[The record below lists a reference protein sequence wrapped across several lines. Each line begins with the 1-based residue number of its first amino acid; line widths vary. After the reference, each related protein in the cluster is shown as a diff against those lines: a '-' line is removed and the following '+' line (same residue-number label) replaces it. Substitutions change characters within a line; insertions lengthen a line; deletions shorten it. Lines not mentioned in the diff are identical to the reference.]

1 MSYKVTPK
9 AIGALKLNETDTVKS
24 ALQSVAIILR
34 TWEGTVPLYR
44 DFGISS
50 AYIHMPILAAKAL
63 LRAEIKEKVERYEP
77 RVTVTSITFQQTDD
91 GLIPTLEVE
100 IHEEKS

>member
-1 MSYKVTPK
+1 MTHSITPGS
-9 AIGALKLNETDTVKS
+9 IGPLKLNETDTVTS
-24 ALQSVAIILR
+24 ALQSVAIILN

-50 AYIHMPILAAKAL
+50 EYMHMPIPAAKAL

-77 RVTVTSITFQQTDD
+77 RVSVNGVTFEETSN

-100 IHEEKS
+100 FHE

>member
-1 MSYKVTPK
+1 MTYRITP
-9 AIGALKLNETDTVKS
+9 GSLGPLKLNETDTVTS
-24 ALQSVAIILR
+24 ALQNVGIILS

-50 AYIHMPILAAKAL
+50 EYMHMPIPAAKAL

-77 RVTVTSITFQQTDD
+77 RVSVIGVTFEETGN

-100 IHEEKS
+100 FLE

>member
-1 MSYKVTPK
+1 MTYSITP
-9 AIGALKLNETDTVKS
+9 GSLGPLKLNETDTVTS
-24 ALQSVAIILR
+24 ALQNVAIILS

-50 AYIHMPILAAKAL
+50 EYMHMPIPAAKAL

-77 RVTVTSITFQQTDD
+77 RVSVVGVTFEETGN

-100 IHEEKS
+100 FLE

>member
-1 MSYKVTPK
+1 MTYRITP
-9 AIGALKLNETDTVKS
+9 GSLGPLKLNETDTVTS
-24 ALQSVAIILR
+24 ALQNVAIILS

-50 AYIHMPILAAKAL
+50 EYMHMPIPAAKAL

-77 RVTVTSITFQQTDD
+77 RVSVIGVTFEETGN
-91 GLIPTLEVE
+91 GLIPTLEVAFLE
-100 IHEEKS
+100 

>member
-1 MSYKVTPK
+1 MTYRFTP
-9 AIGALKLNETDTVKS
+9 GSLGPLKLNETDTVTS
-24 ALQSVAIILR
+24 VLQNVGIILSTR
-34 TWEGTVPLYR
+34 EGTVPLYR

-50 AYIHMPILAAKAL
+50 EYMHMPIPAAKAL

-77 RVTVTSITFQQTDD
+77 RVSVIGVTFEETDN

-100 IHEEKS
+100 IHE

>member
-1 MSYKVTPK
+1 MTYRITP
-9 AIGALKLNETDTVKS
+9 GSLGPLKLNETDTVTS
-24 ALQSVAIILR
+24 ALQNVAIILS

-50 AYIHMPILAAKAL
+50 EYTHMPIPAAKAL

-77 RVTVTSITFQQTDD
+77 RVSVIGVTFEETGN

-100 IHEEKS
+100 FLE

>member
-1 MSYKVTPK
+1 MTYRITP
-9 AIGALKLNETDTVKS
+9 GSLGPLKLNETDTVSS
-24 ALQSVAIILR
+24 ALQNVAIILS
-34 TWEGTVPLYR
+34 TLEGTVPLYR

-50 AYIHMPILAAKAL
+50 EYVHMPIPAAKAL

-77 RVTVTSITFQQTDD
+77 RVSVIGVTFEETGN

-100 IHEEKS
+100 FLE

>member
-1 MSYKVTPK
+1 MTYRITP
-9 AIGALKLNETDTVKS
+9 GSLGPLKLNETDTVTS
-24 ALQSVAIILR
+24 ALQNVAIILS

-50 AYIHMPILAAKAL
+50 EYMHMPIPAAKAL

-77 RVTVTSITFQQTDD
+77 RVSVIGVTLEETGN

-100 IHEEKS
+100 FLE

>member
-1 MSYKVTPK
+1 M
-9 AIGALKLNETDTVKS
+9 
-24 ALQSVAIILR
+24 
-34 TWEGTVPLYR
+34 PLYR

-50 AYIHMPILAAKAL
+50 EYMHMPIPAAKAL

-77 RVTVTSITFQQTDD
+77 RVSVIGVTFEETGN

-100 IHEEKS
+100 FLE

>member
-1 MSYKVTPK
+1 MTYRITP
-9 AIGALKLNETDTVKS
+9 GSLGPLKLNETDTVTS
-24 ALQSVAIILR
+24 ALQNVAIILS

-50 AYIHMPILAAKAL
+50 EYMHMPIPAAKAL

-77 RVTVTSITFQQTDD
+77 RVSVIGVTFEEAGN

-100 IHEEKS
+100 FLE

>member
-1 MSYKVTPK
+1 MAYRITP
-9 AIGALKLNETDTVKS
+9 GDLGPLKLNETDTVT
-24 ALQSVAIILR
+24 SVIQNIGIILS

-50 AYIHMPILAAKAL
+50 EYMHMPIPVTKAL

-77 RVTVTSITFQQTDD
+77 RVSVIGVTFEETGN
-91 GLIPTLEVE
+91 GLIPMLEVE
-100 IHEEKS
+100 FLE

>member
-1 MSYKVTPK
+1 MTYRITP
-9 AIGALKLNETDTVKS
+9 GSLGPLKLNETDTVTS
-24 ALQSVAIILR
+24 ALQNVAIILS

-44 DFGISS
+44 GFGISS
-50 AYIHMPILAAKAL
+50 EYMHMPIPAAKAL

-77 RVTVTSITFQQTDD
+77 RVSVIGVTFEETGN

-100 IHEEKS
+100 FLE

>member
-1 MSYKVTPK
+1 MTYRITP
-9 AIGALKLNETDTVKS
+9 GSLGPLKLNETDTVSS
-24 ALQSVAIILR
+24 ALQNVAIILS

-44 DFGISS
+44 DFGISPE
-50 AYIHMPILAAKAL
+50 YMHKPIPAAKAL

-77 RVTVTSITFQQTDD
+77 RVSVIGVTFKEADN

-100 IHEEKS
+100 FLE

>member
-1 MSYKVTPK
+1 MTYEITP
-9 AIGALKLNETDTVKS
+9 GSLGPLKLNETDAVS
-24 ALQSVAIILR
+24 SILQNVAIILS

-50 AYIHMPILAAKAL
+50 EYMHKPIPVAKAL
-63 LRAEIKEKVERYEP
+63 LHAEIKEKVERYEP
-77 RVTVTSITFQQTDD
+77 RVSVVGVTFAETST

-100 IHEEKS
+100 LHE

>member
-1 MSYKVTPK
+1 MTYRITP
-9 AIGALKLNETDTVKS
+9 GSLGPLKLNETDTVTS
-24 ALQSVAIILR
+24 ALQNVAIILS

-50 AYIHMPILAAKAL
+50 EYMHMPIPVAKAL

-77 RVTVTSITFQQTDD
+77 RVSVIGVTFEETGN

-100 IHEEKS
+100 FLE

>member
-1 MSYKVTPK
+1 MTYRITLEPL
-9 AIGALKLNETDTVKS
+9 GPLKLNEADTVTS
-24 ALQSVAIILR
+24 VLQNVGIILS

-44 DFGISS
+44 NFGLSPE
-50 AYIHMPILAAKAL
+50 YMHKPIPAAKAL

-77 RVTVTSITFQQTDD
+77 RVSVEGITFDETGN

-100 IHEEKS
+100 ILE

>member
-1 MSYKVTPK
+1 MTYRITP
-9 AIGALKLNETDTVKS
+9 GSLGPLKLNETDTVTS
-24 ALQSVAIILR
+24 ALQNVAIILS
-34 TWEGTVPLYR
+34 TLEGTVPLYR

-50 AYIHMPILAAKAL
+50 EYMHMPIPAAKAL

-77 RVTVTSITFQQTDD
+77 RVSVIGVTFEETGN

-100 IHEEKS
+100 FLE

>member
-1 MSYKVTPK
+1 MTYRITP
-9 AIGALKLNETDTVKS
+9 GSLGPLKLNETDTVTS
-24 ALQSVAIILR
+24 ALQNVAIILS

-50 AYIHMPILAAKAL
+50 EYMHMPIPAAKAL

-77 RVTVTSITFQQTDD
+77 RVSVIGVTFEETGN

-100 IHEEKS
+100 FLE

>member
-1 MSYKVTPK
+1 MTYRITP
-9 AIGALKLNETDTVKS
+9 GSLGPLKLNETDTVTS
-24 ALQSVAIILR
+24 ALQNVAIILS

-50 AYIHMPILAAKAL
+50 EYMHMPIPAAKAL

-77 RVTVTSITFQQTDD
+77 RVSVIGVTFEEIGN

-100 IHEEKS
+100 FLE